1 MGRLRV
7 KIKLQL
13 FPDNIERLLLRAV
26 CYAGIYDL
34 QRWQAWPQ
42 ALIPGQRHTW
52 PLRAFYVTEFL
63 KYKKENGSD
72 IDIRKEQKKCPLL
85 AFSKVFYVS

>member
-1 MGRLRV
+1 MKIFLAISCIPTKSVSYNKKKKVNMGRLRV

-34 QRWQAWPQ
+34 QR
-42 ALIPGQRHTW
+42 
-52 PLRAFYVTEFL
+52 
-63 KYKKENGSD
+63 
-72 IDIRKEQKKCPLL
+72 
-85 AFSKVFYVS
+85 